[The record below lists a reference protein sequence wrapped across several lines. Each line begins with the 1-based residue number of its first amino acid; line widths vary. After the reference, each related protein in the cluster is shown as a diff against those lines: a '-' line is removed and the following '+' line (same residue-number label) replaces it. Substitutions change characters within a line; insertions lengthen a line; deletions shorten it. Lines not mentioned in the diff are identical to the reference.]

1 MKKYIPY
8 LLSLIIGTAF
18 GLIIFSKA
26 NFTIDDILKDKI
38 TVTAF
43 QLGVFNDIETAKEFK
58 NKYSP
63 AVIIED
69 DDAYRVYYSM
79 LTDTKSITKMENYLN
94 SQKIAFYKKE
104 ITIED
109 ENLIKALNDYE
120 SGISKGNDTVLVS
133 LNKIIMSSYKEKE
146 IWKLKSYLTLKN
158 QEKD

>member
-1 MKKYIPY
+1 
-8 LLSLIIGTAF
+8 
-18 GLIIFSKA
+18 
-26 NFTIDDILKDKI
+26 
-38 TVTAF
+38 
-43 QLGVFNDIETAKEFK
+43 
-58 NKYSP
+58 
-63 AVIIED
+63 
-69 DDAYRVYYSM
+69 M
-79 LTDTKSITKMENYLN
+79 LTDTKSISKMENYLN

>member
-1 MKKYIPY
+1 MRSTNHVLVMCHNIVVE
-8 LLSLIIGTAF
+8 
-18 GLIIFSKA
+18 
-26 NFTIDDILKDKI
+26 NFCR
-38 TVTAF
+38 
-43 QLGVFNDIETAKEFK
+43 GVFNDIETAKEFK

-79 LTDTKSITKMENYLN
+79 LTDTKSISKMENYLN

-146 IWKLKSYLTLKN
+146 I
-158 QEKD
+158 